1 MSENY
6 RNGVERPVND
16 PEMNGEPKSDQYR
29 ASPQLKINHSIGPA
43 VDGEIKSPTRDMPRF
58 AEDDFYQF
66 RTPGVAYENGGK
78 DGFLPDG
85 IRSDGSTPRHM
96 MPEDNSGIDRK
107 K

>member
-29 ASPQLKINHSIGPA
+29 ASPQLKINRSIGPP
-43 VDGEIKSPTRDMPRF
+43 DTEIKSPRRDMPRF
-58 AEDDFYQF
+58 AEDEFYQF
-66 RTPGVAYENGGK
+66 RTPGTAYENGGK

-85 IRSDGSTPRHM
+85 VRTDGTAPRKM
-96 MPEDNSGIDRK
+96 MPEDNQGIDRK